1 MILKLR
7 NGLWTKVK
15 SKGVFRETWS
25 KDEVKDVTVKP
36 FLGPQNDLIRELYW
50 RSHCWL

>member
-36 FLGPQNDLIRELYW
+36 FSGPQNDLIRELYW

>member
-7 NGLWTKVK
+7 NGLWAKVK
-15 SKGVFRETWS
+15 SKGAVRETWS

-36 FLGPQNDLIRELYW
+36 FIQTSE
-50 RSHCWL
+50 